1 MAWLNS
7 LRCWW
12 RGHQWKATEQMTDAD
27 EWMGDREE
35 DAIHVREMC
44 QCCGESRWVFFGRGT
59 LADYEREF
67 QAGK

>member
-12 RGHQWKATEQMTDAD
+12 RGHQWKETEQLVDAD

-35 DAIHVREMC
+35 DAIHVYERC
-44 QCCGESRWVFFGRGT
+44 SCCGEGRWVFFAWGT
-59 LADYEREF
+59 LADYEREI